1 MELKVYDY
9 NLPECVLFNYS
20 ELKQELQEK
29 VAMYETLVYTDD
41 QIKQAKAD
49 KANLNKL
56 KKALNDERIR
66 REREYME
73 PFNDFKVKINEII
86 SIIDKPVA
94 LIDKQVKEF
103 EEKQKKEKLD
113 KIDEYMVQVEM
124 LLPANVHIPIDSKWL
139 NASVS
144 MKSIKETIDSKAEQI
159 KKDLATLA
167 ELPEFGFEAQEV
179 YKDTL
184 DVNKAI
190 NEAKRMSEIA
200 KAKAE
205 AEELKK
211 QEELKKEVKN
221 EEVVEPA
228 TQIVEEQQKIPYEKP
243 VEKQWVNFSA
253 LLSTEDAL
261 ALKNFFETRNIH
273 FKSSGLTEQELY
285 LVSKVFQNYYCM
297 GIDEIAKDDETA
309 KTLFKKIG
317 M

>member
-167 ELPEFGFEAQEV
+167 ELPEFGFEATEV
-179 YKDTL
+179 YKTTL

-205 AEELKK
+205 AKR
-211 QEELKKEVKN
+211 KER
-221 EEVVEPA
+221 EVVKDTDGGVYVQDEDKQGF
-228 TQIVEEQQKIPYEKP
+228 TKYEKP